1 MFKCEHECPGRTKD
15 SVCGGR
21 GKCDLAKGG
30 QTKCLCS
37 KGYGGR
43 TCSESCPFKAIGK
56 GEPVPCSGKG
66 SCVPKGSAMQCMCKE
81 GWLGKDCSIPCPT
94 SASGEIC
101 GKRGMWLLSSTGKTA
116 KCECKAGY
124 IGLECAQVCPK
135 SDAGAVCSGN
145 GKCSLKDNTA
155 ECKCNV
161 GFSGKDCETRICTTE
176 NSLFDAKTSRCLC
189 EAGFTCCSQKK
200 LMAMMESERS
210 TEDQLEEL
218 EY

>member
-1 MFKCEHECPGRTKD
+1 MGGECKADATGKAMCKCLAPWRGHTCEHRCPGSTDNSVCSAHGKCNYDEQQKVTFCACETGFLGKKCAVMCAKD

-101 GKRGMWLLSSTGKTA
+101 
-116 KCECKAGY
+116 
-124 IGLECAQVCPK
+124 
-135 SDAGAVCSGN
+135 
-145 GKCSLKDNTA
+145 
-155 ECKCNV
+155 
-161 GFSGKDCETRICTTE
+161 
-176 NSLFDAKTSRCLC
+176 
-189 EAGFTCCSQKK
+189 
-200 LMAMMESERS
+200 
-210 TEDQLEEL
+210 
-218 EY
+218 

>member
-21 GKCDLAKGG
+21 GKCELAKGG

-56 GEPVPCSGKG
+56 GEPLPCSGKG

-101 GKRGMWLLSSTGKTA
+101 GKCDEKCPLGLNKQICGKNG
-116 KCECKAGY
+116 ECKA
-124 IGLECAQVCPK
+124 
-135 SDAGAVCSGN
+135 DATGKAVC
-145 GKCSLKDNTA
+145 K
-155 ECKCNV
+155 
-161 GFSGKDCETRICTTE
+161 
-176 NSLFDAKTSRCLC
+176 C
-189 EAGFTCCSQKK
+189 EAGFMGPGCSMQCPKHKGATCGGQGECFADGGVAKCKCKQGFMGLKCEHECPGRTKDSVCGGRGKCDLAKGGQ
-200 LMAMMESERS
+200 
-210 TEDQLEEL
+210 
-218 EY
+218 